1 MGNSIS
7 HTEFK
12 TWRTCP
18 RRWQLKYR
26 DRNWPDDESIHF
38 IFGTA
43 VHETIQEYLEVL
55 YEDGVE
61 AANDLDL
68 VQDLRDRMFEDF
80 EDRRESWDSEDEFPV
95 TKEQMVKAARDG
107 EDIVRYLKSNR
118 SKYFPVRSTRLVGIE
133 HKVLEEIKDSIYWR
147 GYLDIVLYDDDTG
160 KYKIIDLKTSKDG
173 WDKWKKKEKKRTD
186 QLLVYK
192 KYYAEELGIDPS
204 MIDIEYL
211 ILKRNKGDFGRFQ
224 KFAPPSGHKAL
235 SRVEEEIE
243 DFLDS
248 CYTEDGGHVEG
259 ELDKDPDKFKCA
271 FCPFS
276 QQHGDMPL
284 CDHNDFLDYPE
295 SMEPYVDSKLVG
307 PQPELNES

>member
-1 MGNSIS
+1 MGSSIS

-12 TWRTCP
+12 TWRSCP
-18 RRWQLKYR
+18 RKWQLKYR
-26 DRNWPDDESIHF
+26 DKNWPSDENIHF

-43 VHETIQEYLEVL
+43 VHETIQKYLRVL
-55 YEDGVE
+55 YKDSVK
-61 AANDLDL
+61 AANELDL
-68 VQDLRDRMFEDF
+68 VQELRDRMFEDF
-80 EDRRESWDSEDEFPV
+80 DNRKKNWDGDDEFPV
-95 TKEQMVKAARDG
+95 TKEQMVKAAKDG
-107 EDIVRYLKSNR
+107 EDILRHLKSNR
-118 SKYFPVRSTRLVGIE
+118 SKYFPVRSTKLVGIE
-133 HKVLEEIKDSIYWR
+133 HKVLEEIKNDVYWR

-186 QLLVYK
+186 QLVLYK
-192 KYYAEELGIDPS
+192 KYYAQELGINPS

-211 ILKRNKGDFGRFQ
+211 ILKRNKGDFSRFQ
-224 KFAPPSGHKAL
+224 RFSPPSGNEAL
-235 SRVEEEIE
+235 ERVGNKVEE
-243 DFLDS
+243 FLDA
-248 CYTEDGGHVEG
+248 CYTEDAED
-259 ELDKDPDKFKCA
+259 EFEKDPDKFKCA

-276 QQHGDMPL
+276 QQHGDIPL